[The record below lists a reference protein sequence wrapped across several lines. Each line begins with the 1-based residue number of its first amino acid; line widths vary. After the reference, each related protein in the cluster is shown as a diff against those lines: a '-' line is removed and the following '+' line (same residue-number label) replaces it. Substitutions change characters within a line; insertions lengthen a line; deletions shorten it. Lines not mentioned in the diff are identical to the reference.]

1 MKPFIQF
8 LIAGIAIGCLSCS
21 RVDNKVFEPTE
32 VQRLADRVAAWQVQ
46 AFPSMDEQRI
56 WKSTSDVSWENA
68 VFLTALYEWS
78 LFTGNAEWQQWCTH
92 IADTSGYALPKA
104 LRVYHADNFT
114 IGLLYAEMFAQ
125 TQDSACLYP
134 TLQVL
139 RHIVAN
145 PPTGSYY
152 MDGAPTQRDH
162 WTWCDAL
169 YMAPPTYAAF
179 ATIMADTAI
188 MNLCHR
194 EYKGT
199 YDALYN
205 PADSLFYRDAAYF
218 SKREKNGASV
228 YWGRGNS
235 WVAGGLAR
243 LLTVLPQSDEQYDW
257 YVALFREMM
266 TKIVSLQDAQGAWHA
281 SMLDPDSYPAQEMSS
296 TGLFAYA
303 LWWGINNGI
312 LDETTYLEPARK
324 AWQTMVNN
332 VHGNGMLGNVQPVGE
347 DPKAVTADMTETY
360 GAGAFLMT
368 AQQIIMHSR
377 KSEAEK

>member
-1 MKPFIQF
+1 MKKSIRY
-8 LIAGIAIGCLSCS
+8 IVAGIAISLTACS
-21 RVDNKVFEPTE
+21 RPDIFSPAE
-32 VQRLADRVAAWQVQ
+32 VQRIADRVADWQVQ

-56 WKSTSDVSWENA
+56 WKSTDAVSWENA

-78 LFTGNAEWQQWCTH
+78 LFTGNEPWEEWCTY
-92 IADTSGYALPKA
+92 IADTSAYKLPDTQ
-104 LRVYHADNFT
+104 RIYHADNFP
-114 IGLLYAEMFAQ
+114 IGLMYAEMFLQ
-125 TQDSACLYP
+125 TQDSSCLQP
-134 TLQVL
+134 TAKVL
-139 RHIVAN
+139 DYIVSN

-169 YMAPPTYAAF
+169 YMAPPTYAVF
-179 ATIMADTAI
+179 ADILGDTAV

-205 PADSLFYRDAAYF
+205 AADSLFYRDVSYF
-218 SKREKNGASV
+218 SKREKNGQPV

-243 LLTVLPQSDEQYDW
+243 LLTVLPKEDEHYDW
-257 YVALFREMM
+257 YVSLFREMM
-266 TKIVSLQDAQGAWHA
+266 AKIIRLQDEQGAWHA
-281 SMLDPDSYPAQEMSS
+281 SMLDPDSYPAPEMSS

-303 LWWGINNGI
+303 LWWGINVGL
-312 LDETTYLEPARK
+312 LDETTYLLPAQK
-324 AWQTMVNN
+324 AWQAMVNS
-332 VHGNGMLGNVQPVGE
+332 VHKNGMLGYVQPVGE
-347 DPKAVTADMTETY
+347 DPKAVTSDMTETY

-368 AQQIIMHSR
+368 AQQIMEYTQH
-377 KSEAEK
+377 K

>member
-1 MKPFIQF
+1 MKKSILY
-8 LIAGIAIGCLSCS
+8 LIAGIALCSLSCS
-21 RVDNKVFEPTE
+21 RVDDKLFEPTE
-32 VQRLADRVAAWQVQ
+32 VQRVADRVAAWQVQ

-78 LFTGNAEWQQWCTH
+78 LFTDNTEWQQWCTY
-92 IADTSGYALPKA
+92 IADTSGYALPRA
-104 LRVYHADNFT
+104 LRVYHADNFP
-114 IGLLYAEMFAQ
+114 IGLMYAEMFAH
-125 TQDSACLYP
+125 TQDSACLHP
-134 TLQVL
+134 TAQML

-179 ATIMADTAI
+179 AVLMNDTAL

-194 EYKGT
+194 EFKGT

-218 SKREKNGASV
+218 SKREKNGQPV

-243 LLTVLPQSDEQYDW
+243 LLTVLPQTDEHYDW
-257 YVALFREMM
+257 YVALFREMV
-266 TKIVSLQDAQGAWHA
+266 TKIVSLQDNQGAWHA

-312 LDETTYLEPARK
+312 LDEAHYLEPARK
-324 AWQTMVNN
+324 AWRAMVNN
-332 VHGNGMLGNVQPVGE
+332 VHDNGMLGNVQPVGE

-368 AQQIIMHSR
+368 AQQIMVHSR
-377 KSEAEK
+377 K